1 MLRRFLKWLRKLTGD
16 RDTAEEVTQEE
27 WENPYLEESRL
38 LIEQILTQKN
48 LDYRRFR
55 PIILDTD
62 RPNQN
67 FGEPDDVDLV
77 LEQLEE
83 GLNFL
88 EICTDRPEHFLSL
101 QERAARESGLLVRLL
116 PGHAF
121 EQTCGNM
128 VLDFERCQP
137 MWMERFAREV
147 IYLPFYKRRWVPE
160 TAENGGKSRQDALDI
175 GVPIGYNMMNCR
187 RNYEKTDNFDKFK

>member
-27 WENPYLEESRL
+27 WENPYLEESRS

-62 RPNQN
+62 CPNRN

-88 EICTDRPEHFLSL
+88 
-101 QERAARESGLLVRLL
+101 
-116 PGHAF
+116 
-121 EQTCGNM
+121 
-128 VLDFERCQP
+128 
-137 MWMERFAREV
+137 
-147 IYLPFYKRRWVPE
+147 
-160 TAENGGKSRQDALDI
+160 
-175 GVPIGYNMMNCR
+175 
-187 RNYEKTDNFDKFK
+187 